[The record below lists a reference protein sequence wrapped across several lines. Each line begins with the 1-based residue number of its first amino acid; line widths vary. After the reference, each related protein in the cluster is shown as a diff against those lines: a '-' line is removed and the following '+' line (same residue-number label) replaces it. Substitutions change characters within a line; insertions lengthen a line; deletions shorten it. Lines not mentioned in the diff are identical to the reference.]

1 MIVYLIGMIVK
12 GLFTTVIGL
21 MRLIFGTVWT
31 TLSSKVTEVLVLP
44 GVGAGLGLFDA
55 FVGIDFIAWAV
66 GLAVTIVVT
75 WRMMKI
81 VIGLFSRGV

>member
-12 GLFTTVIGL
+12 GLFTTIIGL
-21 MRLIFGTVWT
+21 MRVIFGSAWT
-31 TLSSKVTEVLVLP
+31 TLSSKVTEVLALP
-44 GVGAGLGLFDA
+44 GVGVGLGLFDA

-66 GLAVTIVVT
+66 GLGVTIIVT

>member
-12 GLFTTVIGL
+12 GLFTTIIAL
-21 MRLIFGTVWT
+21 MRTIFGSAWT
-31 TLSSKVTEVLVLP
+31 TLSTKVTDVLSLP
-44 GVGAGLGLFDA
+44 GVGVGLGLFDA
-55 FVGIDFIAWAV
+55 FVGIDFMAWAV